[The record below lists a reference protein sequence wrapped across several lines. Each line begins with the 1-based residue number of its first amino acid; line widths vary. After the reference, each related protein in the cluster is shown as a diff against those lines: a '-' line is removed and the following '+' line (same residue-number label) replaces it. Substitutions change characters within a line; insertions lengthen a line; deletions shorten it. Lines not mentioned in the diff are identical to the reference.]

1 MRKTSNMILS
11 LSVTVI
17 LSCIVVI
24 MVLHLLLDHCSCKE
38 RDRQSDLYDLI
49 MHTYTL
55 TSNDRGVKMY
65 SMTSSFI
72 NSFTRDQ
79 KQRFLSYTDEGIKI
93 RDWDVY
99 EIDCPMEEYLGQV
112 EIEVEDGQ
120 ELTCQFI
127 YER

>member
-24 MVLHLLLDHCSCKE
+24 MVLHLLLDHCARKE

-120 ELTCQFI
+120 ELTYQFI